1 MTKLIAVILV
11 WVFLWWLGS
20 AIVDGWHR
28 GNPAFRDVYSFV
40 MSSVSGNQK

>member
-1 MTKLIAVILV
+1 MTKLIAIILV

-28 GNPAFRDVYSFV
+28 GNPAFVEVYDRITGG
-40 MSSVSGNQK
+40 MR